1 MAISRRGMLKL
12 AGGVVG
18 VGGVAL
24 IGIARWASPNTP
36 LNYAF
41 PVADS
46 SSGLLL
52 PTPPCGSDSPTLKQ
66 TEGPFYTPNTPLRSA
81 LREPD
86 TAGIPLILEGRVLG
100 TDCRPIAG
108 AVLDVWSCDGHGV
121 YDNEQFK
128 LRGHQFTDN
137 QGRFRFDTVRPSDYT
152 QFLIHRTAHIHVK
165 VQGRG
170 TPLLTTQL
178 YFPDE
183 PLNQDDGIFDES
195 LLMKVENAGD
205 GSLHAAFDF
214 VLSPNPAV

>member
-1 MAISRRGMLKL
+1 MAISRRGLLKL

-18 VGGVAL
+18 VGAIGTF
-24 IGIARWASPNTP
+24 GIARWGNPKTP

-41 PVADS
+41 PETVDS
-46 SSGLLL
+46 TSLL
-52 PTPPCGSDSPTLKQ
+52 PPTAACDGSRATLIQ
-66 TEGPFYTPNTPLRSA
+66 TEGPFYTPNTPHRSM
-81 LREPD
+81 LREPN
-86 TAGIPLILEGRVLG
+86 TVGTPLILEGRVLA

-108 AVLDVWSCDGHGV
+108 AVLDVWCCDGNGV
-121 YDNEQFK
+121 YDNEGFK

-137 QGRFRFDTVRPSDYT
+137 EGKFRFETVRPSDYS
-152 QFLIHRTAHIHVK
+152 QFFIQRTAHIHIK
-165 VQGRG
+165 VQGRN

-178 YFPDE
+178 YFPGE

-214 VLSPNPAV
+214 VLA